1 MTFEPFG
8 LPDTLVQ
15 ALSTR
20 GLRDP
25 LPVQEAAMPVL
36 MAGKSAMIISR
47 TGSGKTLSYLLPIL
61 AGIDPERLH
70 VQAVVLAPTH
80 ELAMQ
85 IHRVAKELAA
95 EAGLGVRVQSLI
107 GGAAVSRQIEGLK
120 KKPHLVIGSAGRITH
135 LMDLGKLKLREA
147 TWLVLDEADRLLVEE
162 GLEHIRRIT
171 GDLGPGTRF
180 VFVSATEGPAT
191 TRIARGLAPDLEF
204 VRVQTDISSAIRH
217 CYLVCEER
225 DKIEWLRKALR
236 GLDPSRALVFVHRG
250 ASAERISERL
260 DYHQLAVADLHG
272 ARDKFERQAALDS
285 FRKGKARVLIASDI
299 AARGL
304 DISEVELVVNVDVP
318 SQSRDYL
325 HRAGRTGRAGAAG
338 LVLSLMTEAESRL
351 AGRYAEELGIAMEA
365 MRLVRGALTP
375 AEDENAQTLAP
386 APRKYGPRKTG
397 TGKPTDKA
405 RTEKRS
411 GQPASEP
418 GPKARR
424 EAPRQGRRPAIDSDG
439 RKEKTG
445 PGPKPAAGRS
455 GPDAS
460 GSMPAGSPSTP
471 LRREKP
477 KPAGSRPR
485 RKA

>member
-1 MTFEPFG
+1 M
-8 LPDTLVQ
+8 
-15 ALSTR
+15 
-20 GLRDP
+20 
-25 LPVQEAAMPVL
+25 
-36 MAGKSAMIISR
+36 
-47 TGSGKTLSYLLPIL
+47 
-61 AGIDPERLH
+61 
-70 VQAVVLAPTH
+70 
-80 ELAMQ
+80 
-85 IHRVAKELAA
+85 
-95 EAGLGVRVQSLI
+95 
-107 GGAAVSRQIEGLK
+107 
-120 KKPHLVIGSAGRITH
+120 
-135 LMDLGKLKLREA
+135 
-147 TWLVLDEADRLLVEE
+147 
-162 GLEHIRRIT
+162 
-171 GDLGPGTRF
+171 
-180 VFVSATEGPAT
+180 
-191 TRIARGLAPDLEF
+191 
-204 VRVQTDISSAIRH
+204 
-217 CYLVCEER
+217 
-225 DKIEWLRKALR
+225 
-236 GLDPSRALVFVHRG
+236 
-250 ASAERISERL
+250 
-260 DYHQLAVADLHG
+260 
-272 ARDKFERQAALDS
+272 
-285 FRKGKARVLIASDI
+285 
-299 AARGL
+299 
-304 DISEVELVVNVDVP
+304 VNVDGP